1 MAVLKFDLARLELD
15 EPNKDHSLRDESQ
28 WAYCILSDY
37 VQPESSMSLDE
48 AIDHAAQH
56 CECQFGRPSILLGIV
71 VALAE
76 QIPFDN
82 PAHSKLAHFFMAFW
96 QSDKWLPSDGSNTAP
111 ETTDLKLSFLGQA
124 NIELYDRYIDPEQL
138 FEEGDDPMDYVNV
151 SALYAN
157 LFLWNSP
164 GMSNIY
170 YIASFQRTAMESAFE
185 SDHSKEQPSVRDAYI
200 MGAAQHITWS
210 AAKLYSL
217 MLHPDDPAVK
227 RHNSQFQLEEKARE
241 EREQRERE
249 TKSSGCWPFSGGPER
264 RRRREVE
271 KIATKAK
278 IDFQESIEGKWPHS
292 MDQWRAWRRGFRA
305 AAKNEMY
312 SVTCRRIAE
321 EAADLMRAHEK
332 VRLNA

>member
-1 MAVLKFDLARLELD
+1 MAILTFDLARLELD
-15 EPNKDHSLRDESQ
+15 EPNKDYSLRDESQ

-37 VQPESSMSLDE
+37 VQPRSTMSLDE
-48 AIDHAAQH
+48 AIDQAAQH
-56 CECQFGRPSILLGIV
+56 CKGEFGRPVELLCMV

-76 QIPFDN
+76 QIPFDD
-82 PAHSKLAHFFMAFW
+82 PAHSKLAQFFMAFW
-96 QSDKWLPSDGSNTAP
+96 QSEKWLPSDGSNEAP
-111 ETTDLKLSFLGQA
+111 GTKDLKRSFLGQA
-124 NIELYDRYIDPEQL
+124 NVQLYDSYIDPEL
-138 FEEGDDPMDYVNV
+138 IFEEGDDPMEYVNV

-170 YIASFQRTAMESAFE
+170 YIASFQGNAMESAFE
-185 SDHSKEQPSVRDAYI
+185 SDHSKKHPSVRDAYI
-200 MGAAQHITWS
+200 MGAAQYIIWS
-210 AAKLYSL
+210 VAKLYSL
-217 MLHPDDPAVK
+217 VLRPDEPIVK
-227 RHNSQFQLEEKARE
+227 QRNSHFQFEETART

-271 KIATKAK
+271 QIARKAR
-278 IDFQESIEGKWPHS
+278 IDFQKSIEGKWPHTLE
-292 MDQWRAWRRGFRA
+292 QWRGWRRGFRA

-312 SVTCRRIAE
+312 SLTCRRIAE